1 MGIDVHPAVLI
12 RRPRADVA
20 ALMFDPRHEARWTK
34 GVVSASVP
42 TSTRKPALPHST
54 STK

>member
-34 GVVSASVP
+34 GVVSSRPLHPGGPRGTARP
-42 TSTRKPALPHST
+42 LEEA
-54 STK
+54 